1 VTIADRSGWRTAAA
15 LALLTL
21 TAGCTWI
28 RLTDGGAEVMQL
40 SRHEAAECRL
50 VGNVT
55 ASTQH
60 RVLLERGSG
69 KVAEELI
76 VLARNEA
83 ATLGGNAIAPL
94 GPPVDGRQDF
104 EVYVCH
110 PR

>member
-1 VTIADRSGWRTAAA
+1 MIFANLHHVRTVAVVSLLAIA
-15 LALLTL
+15 
-21 TAGCTWI
+21 AGCTWV
-28 RLTDGGAEVMQL
+28 RLTDAGAEVMQL
-40 SRHEAAECRL
+40 TRDEAAECRL

-55 ASTQH
+55 ASTQD
-60 RVLLERGSG
+60 RVLLQRGSG

-83 ATLGGNAIAPL
+83 ATLGGNAIAPV